1 MSKPFEIVVISGKG
15 GTGKTVFTSCLASVF
30 RDKVVADCDVDAP
43 DLHLLFT
50 PLVKRQEE
58 FPGTPHASI
67 DPEKCTGC
75 GRCLQVCRF
84 GAVTVADGN
93 GNGPAYGIDDLGCEG
108 CGVCVWTCPAEAISM
123 KAGTGGKWYVS
134 DTRFGTL
141 VHARLGVAQE
151 NSGKLVT
158 VVRREA
164 RKAAIEKGCRFVV
177 IDGPPGIGCPVIAS
191 VAGANLA
198 VAVTEPTLSGIH
210 DLERVLEL
218 TGHFGVKTGVII
230 NKFDLNSEI
239 VLKMERFLESAGVP
253 LLGKIHF
260 DTTVNRAI
268 AEGRTVIE
276 YSDSE
281 VAQEISLVA
290 RETIALA
297 EQRLETGATA
307 ETKGS

>member
-15 GTGKTVFTSCLASVF
+15 GTGKTVFTSCLASRF
-30 RDKVVADCDVDAP
+30 QDKVVADCDVDAP

-50 PLVKRQEE
+50 PIVKHQED

-67 DPEKCTGC
+67 DPAKCTGC
-75 GRCLQVCRF
+75 GRCSQVCRF
-84 GAVTVADGN
+84 GAVKVGGN
-93 GNGPAYGIDDLGCEG
+93 GAGPVYEIDDLGCEG
-108 CGVCVWTCPAEAISM
+108 CGVCAWTCPADAISM
-123 KAGTGGKWYVS
+123 TAGTGGKWYVS

-164 RKAAIEKGCRFVV
+164 RKAAMEKGCHFVV

-198 VAVTEPTLSGIH
+198 VVVTEPTLSGIH

-218 TGHFGVKTGVII
+218 TGHFGVKTGVVI
-230 NKFDLNSEI
+230 NKFDLNSDI
-239 VLKMERFLESAGVP
+239 VRKMEQLLESKEVP
-253 LLGKIHF
+253 LLGKIRF
-260 DTTVNRAI
+260 DTTINRAI
-268 AEGRTVIE
+268 AEGRTVVE
-276 YSDSE
+276 HSE
-281 VAQEISLVA
+281 GEAAREISA
-290 RETIALA
+290 AAGKTMELA
-297 EQRLETGATA
+297 GRVLEIGTTT

>member
-15 GTGKTVFTSCLASVF
+15 GTGKTVFTSCLASLF
-30 RDKVVADCDVDAP
+30 QDKVVADCDVDAP

-50 PLVKRQEE
+50 PLVKRQED

-67 DPEKCTGC
+67 DPDKCTGC
-75 GRCLQVCRF
+75 GRCLEVCRF
-84 GAVTVADGN
+84 GAVTVGEP
-93 GNGPAYGIDDLGCEG
+93 GGVTYSIDELACEG
-108 CGVCVWTCPAEAISM
+108 CAVCAWTCPAGAISM

-191 VAGANLA
+191 VAGANLT

-218 TGHFGVKTGVII
+218 TSHFGVKTGVII

-239 VLKMERFLESAGVP
+239 VLKMERFLETAGVP

-276 YSDSE
+276 YSDSK
-281 VAQEISLVA
+281 VAREMSLAA

-297 EQRLETGATA
+297 EQRLDIGATT

>member
-1 MSKPFEIVVISGKG
+1 M
-15 GTGKTVFTSCLASVF
+15 F

-50 PLVKRQEE
+50 PLVKRQED
-58 FPGTPHASI
+58 FPGTPHAII
-67 DPEKCTGC
+67 DPEKCTAC
-75 GRCLQVCRF
+75 GRCFQVCRF
-84 GAVTVADGN
+84 GAVTPSGKGAGARYD
-93 GNGPAYGIDDLGCEG
+93 IDDLACEG
-108 CGVCVWTCPAEAISM
+108 CGVCAWICPAEAISM
-123 KAGTGGKWYVS
+123 APGAGGKWYVS

-164 RKAAIEKGCRFVV
+164 RKAAADKGCRFVV

-210 DLERVLEL
+210 DLKRVLEL
-218 TGHFGVKTGVII
+218 TGHFGVRTGVII
-230 NKFDLNSEI
+230 NKFDLNGEI
-239 VLKMERFLESAGVP
+239 VGQMERFLESEGLP

-268 AEGRTVIE
+268 GEGRTVTE
-276 YSDSE
+276 YSDS
-281 VAQEISLVA
+281 AAA
-290 RETIALA
+290 REFSLAARGVIGLA
-297 EQRLETGATA
+297 EQQLEVGATT
-307 ETKGS
+307 ETRGS

>member
-1 MSKPFEIVVISGKG
+1 MSKPFEIIVISGKG
-15 GTGKTVFTSCLASVF
+15 GTGKTVFTSCLASLF

-43 DLHLLFT
+43 DLHLLFK
-50 PLVKRQEE
+50 PLVKRQED
-58 FPGTPHASI
+58 FPGSSHASI
-67 DPEKCTGC
+67 DSDKCTAC
-75 GRCLQVCRF
+75 GRCFDVCRF
-84 GAVTVADGN
+84 GAVTVDDDGS
-93 GNGPAYGIDDLGCEG
+93 GSTYGIDDLGCEG

-218 TGHFGVKTGVII
+218 ARHFGVKTGVII
-230 NKFDLNSEI
+230 NKFDINVEI
-239 VLKMERFLESAGVP
+239 VQQMEEFLESAGVP

-276 YSDSE
+276 YSDSK
-281 VAQEISLVA
+281 VAREISLAA

-297 EQRLETGATA
+297 ERRLEIGVTT

>member
-15 GTGKTVFTSCLASVF
+15 GTGKTVFTSCLASQF

-43 DLHLLFT
+43 DLHLLFK
-50 PLVKRQEE
+50 PLVKRQED
-58 FPGTPHASI
+58 FPGAPYANI
-67 DPEKCTGC
+67 DTDKCTAC
-75 GRCLQVCRF
+75 GRCFHVCRF
-84 GAVTVADGN
+84 GAVTVAGEN
-93 GNGPAYGIDDLGCEG
+93 GGGPTYSIDEMGCEG
-108 CGVCVWTCPAEAISM
+108 CGVCAWTCPAGAISM
-123 KAGTGGKWYVS
+123 VPGAGGKWYVS

-230 NKFDLNSEI
+230 NKFDLNSE
-239 VLKMERFLESAGVP
+239 VVGRMEQLLESAGVP

-260 DTTVNRAI
+260 DTTVNEAI

-276 YSDSE
+276 HSDGK
-281 VAQEISLVA
+281 AAREIRLAA
-290 RETIALA
+290 RETISLA
-297 EQRLETGATA
+297 EQCLGVKATT
-307 ETKGS
+307 ESKGS